1 MAKAKADSTT
11 DAARKR
17 KHRRKRAARNRKRV
31 ERRLELSER
40 RIVPRSELTPE
51 EQKIVAM
58 PENGPPPSWAGIII
72 QDGPLSPS
80 PSWEEAAAV
89 LDRAAAEQIYGR
101 PAKRDRPVSTADAVT
116 PVAPSPSAPT
126 PPVQR
131 INSKNWVVETLWRLN
146 NKGKIP
152 DKISKTKLAQ
162 TIVDLITAARTA
174 GVPIRA
180 LTRDYVRSHLKEWIG
195 GWPIPRHWPHPGAKF

>member
-1 MAKAKADSTT
+1 MAKKAKANNTT
-11 DAARKR
+11 GTVRKR
-17 KHRRKRAARNRKRV
+17 RRTARNRKRV

-58 PENGPPPSWAGIII
+58 LENGPPPSWAGIVK
-72 QDGPLSPS
+72 DDSLNRPS
-80 PSWEEAAAV
+80 PREGAAAV
-89 LDRAAAEQIYGR
+89 LDRAAVEQIYGR
-101 PAKRDRPVSTADAVT
+101 PAKRDRPVSTTDAAT

-146 NKGKIP
+146 NKDKIP

-162 TIVDLITAARTA
+162 TIVDLINAARTA
-174 GVPIRA
+174 GSAGWR
-180 LTRDYVRSHLKEWIG
+180 LTAGNSR
-195 GWPIPRHWPHPGAKF
+195 